1 MYVRT
6 PLQFAASW
14 QRYWR
19 CTAPHLSV
27 WTCSRR
33 CIAKPRHLVRRQL
46 GTERFGRSRSCRRWP
61 WHLGMHPVVVR
72 LYARKTSLGEDC
84 CRLAIFKDVVEPMR
98 CIVGFRDGQGHCHHV
113 RQQARKEG
121 LNELEPGRVQEHDT
135 LTRRNV
141 LSDDGSQL
149 MCVGRELTVRQ
160 AALLYVTLKISVPKS
175 VGAFAH
181 SLLKAVR
188 SSCELHGLVRAIFR
202 SRYARVALSTLLRT
216 SAPSNTCN
224 LVRPWQAL
232 LSLDPTSRCRF
243 VMQSGPIKIAIKYGM
258 TAGCLIFE
266 S

>member
-1 MYVRT
+1 MAPWY
-6 PLQFAASW
+6 ASGSSALI
-14 QRYWR
+14 
-19 CTAPHLSV
+19 CP
-27 WTCSRR
+27 
-33 CIAKPRHLVRRQL
+33 
-46 GTERFGRSRSCRRWP
+46 
-61 WHLGMHPVVVR
+61 
-72 LYARKTSLGEDC
+72 KTSLGEDC

-181 SLLKAVR
+181 SLLK
-188 SSCELHGLVRAIFR
+188 SRAKFMR
-202 SRYARVALSTLLRT
+202 TPWFGQSDFQRVDTRE
-216 SAPSNTCN
+216 
-224 LVRPWQAL
+224 WH
-232 LSLDPTSRCRF
+232 
-243 VMQSGPIKIAIKYGM
+243 
-258 TAGCLIFE
+258 
-266 S
+266 